1 MLETYAPIE
10 QDMPIESAGLLL
22 YRRRHGLEVFLIH
35 MGGPLWAS
43 KDAAAWSIPKGVIG
57 RKEEPLAAAR
67 REFQEETG
75 VTAEGDFLALGSFR
89 QNSSKN
95 LTVWAVEGDCDPA
108 QLTSTLFSMVWPP
121 KSGRLQQ
128 FPEADRGD
136 WFDRKTAL
144 KKIVK
149 GQRPVRDAFYG
160 KMT

>member
-1 MLETYAPIE
+1 
-10 QDMPIESAGLLL
+10 MPIESAGLLL

-149 GQRPVRDAFYG
+149 GQRPVLEAFYG
-160 KMT
+160 KMA

>member
-1 MLETYAPIE
+1 
-10 QDMPIESAGLLL
+10 MPIESAGLLL

-128 FPEADRGD
+128 FPEADLGD

-149 GQRPVRDAFYG
+149 GQRPVLDAF
-160 KMT
+160 